1 MSLNLSTILIESAL
15 QRPSHTAVIHDD
27 LRLTYEQLL
36 AEVNKCANVLKGLGM
51 EPGDKVAMVV
61 PNSAIFPIVYYGIL
75 LAGGVVVPLN
85 PLLKEQEIAYHLDDS
100 DAVAVITL
108 ESLLAEVSKGF
119 SQTETCSHIIAHP
132 DQGGDNIKGDVQS
145 LEVLMASASPE
156 SDVVQT
162 MPEDPA
168 VIIYTSGTTGKP
180 KGAVLTHFNLFYNC
194 QVTGEELMRLQPD
207 DVLIAALPLFHSFG
221 QTCSMNASFSMGDT
235 LTMLPRFEVEAALK
249 VIERD
254 KVTIFQ
260 GVPTMFFYLL
270 NFPELDGFDISS
282 LRLAMSG
289 GAAIPVEVLNAFEER
304 FGVTVLEGYGLS
316 ETSPVASFNRSKER
330 RRIGSIG
337 EPIYGVEMKI
347 FDEKDN
353 ETAVDEVGE
362 VVIRGHNVLKEY
374 YKKPEAT
381 KEAMRS
387 GWFHTGDM
395 GKMDGDGFFYIVDR
409 KKDMIIRGGYNVYPR
424 EIEEVLYTFPGLV
437 EAAVVGVP
445 DEVMGENVK
454 AFVALESGCAA
465 TEDDIIKYCKDR
477 VAAYKYPRI
486 VQIMPTL
493 PKGATGKILKRDL
506 RDLGD
511 AQ

>member
-1 MSLNLSTILIESAL
+1 MSLNLSTILVESAS

-36 AEVNKCANVLKGLGM
+36 AQVKKCANVLKGLGM
-51 EPGDKVAMVV
+51 NPGDKVAMVL
-61 PNSAIFPIVYYGIL
+61 PNSALFPIVYYGIL
-75 LAGGVVVPLN
+75 LGGGVVVPLN

-119 SQTETCSHIIAHP
+119 SRVETCSHIIAYP

-145 LEVLMASASPE
+145 FEALMASASPD
-156 SDVVQT
+156 SDVAQT

-180 KGAVLTHFNLFYNC
+180 KGAVLTHFSLFYNC

-221 QTCSMNASFSMGDT
+221 QTCAMNASFSMADT

-260 GVPTMFFYLL
+260 GVPTMFFYIL
-270 NFPELDGFDISS
+270 NFPELDRFDISS

-289 GAAIPVEVLNAFEER
+289 GAAIPVEVLNAFEAR

-316 ETSPVASFNRSKER
+316 ETSPVASFNRTKER

-337 EPIYGVEMKI
+337 EPIYGIEMKI
-347 FDEKDN
+347 FDENDN
-353 ETAVDEVGE
+353 ETAVNEVGE

-395 GKMDGDGFFYIVDR
+395 GKVDEDGFFYIVDR

-424 EIEEVLYTFPGLV
+424 EIEEVLYAFPGLV

-454 AFVALESGCAA
+454 AFVALEPGCSA
-465 TEDDIIKYCKDR
+465 TEEDIIKYCKDR

-486 VQIMPTL
+486 VEIMPTL
-493 PKGATGKILKRDL
+493 PKGATGKILKREL
-506 RDLGD
+506 RDLGKT
-511 AQ
+511 

>member
-1 MSLNLSTILIESAL
+1 MSLNLSTILVESAR
-15 QRPSHTAVIHDD
+15 QRPSHTAVTHDD
-27 LRLTYEQLL
+27 LRLNYEQLL
-36 AEVNKCANVLKGLGM
+36 AQVKKCANVLQSLAMK
-51 EPGDKVAMVV
+51 PDDKVAMVV
-61 PNSAIFPIVYYGIL
+61 PNSVIFPIVYYGIL

-85 PLLKEQEIAYHLDDS
+85 PLLKEQEIAYHLADS
-100 DAVAVITL
+100 DAMAVITL
-108 ESLLAEVSKGF
+108 ESLLGEAAKGF
-119 SQTETCSHIIAHP
+119 SKTETCRHIIAYP
-132 DQGGDNIKGDVQS
+132 DQGGDNIKGDVESFEQ
-145 LEVLMASASPE
+145 LMAGASPE
-156 SDVVQT
+156 SDMVQT
-162 MPEDPA
+162 MPDDPA
-168 VIIYTSGTTGKP
+168 VIIYTSGTTGRP

-194 QVTGEELMRLQPD
+194 QVVGEELVELQPD
-207 DVLIAALPLFHSFG
+207 DVLLAALPLFHSFG

-235 LTMLPRFEVEAALK
+235 LTMLPRFEAEAALR

-270 NFPELDGFDISS
+270 NFPKLDEFNTST

-330 RRIGSIG
+330 RKVGSIG
-337 EPIYGVEMKI
+337 EKIYGVEMKI
-347 FDEKDN
+347 FDDKDN
-353 ETAVDEVGE
+353 EVAPGQVGE
-362 VVIRGHNVLKEY
+362 VVIKGHNVMKGY

-381 KEAMRS
+381 SEAMRS
-387 GWFHTGDM
+387 GWFHTGDI
-395 GKMDGDGFFYIVDR
+395 GKMDEDEFFYIVDR

-454 AFVALESGCAA
+454 AFVALEPGCTA
-465 TEDDIIKYCKDR
+465 TEEDIIKYCKDR

-493 PKGATGKILKRDL
+493 PKGATGKILKREL
-506 RDLGD
+506 RDVGD
-511 AQ
+511 T